1 MAERGP
7 IMPKKPPRTKLSRL
21 SAAVDR
27 FEFGRRTSTAER
39 EQESPKQ
46 PGREYVGFA
55 TLPDQVH
62 RKSVKKGFEFTL
74 MVVGESGLGKST
86 LVNSL
91 FLTDL
96 YKERR
101 ELTADERIE
110 KTVDIQRCSV
120 DIEEQG
126 VRLRLTVVD
135 TPGFGDSVNCNDSW
149 TPIIDYI
156 EEQFAQYYED
166 ESGLNR
172 KNIVDNRVHCCLYFI
187 SPYGHGLR
195 PIDIGF
201 MQRLHDKVNIVP
213 VLAKADCLTPV
224 EVRTL
229 KNRVMREIQEHDINI
244 YSFPDCDSDEDDDY
258 KQQDKEL
265 KESVPFAVIG
275 SNTVVE
281 VGGKRV
287 RGRLYPWGITEV
299 ENPKHCDFVKLRN
312 MLIRT
317 HMQDLKDVTRD
328 LHYENY
334 RLRRIQ
340 DETDNP
346 DVKQERLNS
355 IRKDSIATKEVS
367 EKDRMLEEKEAEL
380 RKMQE
385 ILLKMQAEMAKQ
397 QSNGG
402 SNKGSLADLATN
414 NNAESSDTS
423 SLPGEMND
431 PNDSRSSTV
440 EV

>member
-1 MAERGP
+1 MAEAGRKVP
-7 IMPKKPPRTKLSRL
+7 PEKPSRRRSKLFKGAL
-21 SAAVDR
+21 ER
-27 FEFGRRTSTAER
+27 FELNSRSSSVTER
-39 EQESPKQ
+39 ETRRGEAAADSHQS
-46 PGREYVGFA
+46 GREYVGFA

-101 ELTADERIE
+101 DLSADERIE
-110 KTVDIQRCSV
+110 QTVDIKRCAV

-135 TPGFGDSVNCNDSW
+135 TPGFGDSVNCNTSW

-156 EEQFAQYYED
+156 EEQFHQYYQD

-172 KNIVDNRVHCCLYFI
+172 KNIIDNRVHCCLYFI

-195 PIDIGF
+195 PIDVGF

-213 VLAKADCLTPV
+213 VLAKADCLTPT

-229 KNRVMREIQEHDINI
+229 KDRVLREIREQDINI
-244 YSFPDCDSDEDDDY
+244 YNFPDCDSDEDEDFK
-258 KQQDKEL
+258 KQDSEL
-265 KESVPFAVIG
+265 KASVPFAVIG

-334 RLRRIQ
+334 RLRRIK
-340 DETDNP
+340 DETDHP
-346 DVKQERLNS
+346 EVKQERLNS
-355 IRKDSIATKEVS
+355 IRKEAAAKPGPS

-385 ILLKMQAEMAKQ
+385 MLLQMQAEMARQ
-397 QSNGG
+397 QGGDASSKRNSNVVDG
-402 SNKGSLADLATN
+402 ST
-414 NNAESSDTS
+414 
-423 SLPGEMND
+423 LPGEMND

>member
-1 MAERGP
+1 
-7 IMPKKPPRTKLSRL
+7 MPKSQVG
-21 SAAVDR
+21 SN
-27 FEFGRRTSTAER
+27 
-39 EQESPKQ
+39 ES
-46 PGREYVGFA
+46 GREYVGFA

-101 ELTADERIE
+101 DLSADERIE
-110 KTVDIQRCSV
+110 QTVDIKRCAV

-135 TPGFGDSVNCNDSW
+135 TPGFGDSVNCNTSW

-156 EEQFAQYYED
+156 EEQFHQYYQD

-172 KNIVDNRVHCCLYFI
+172 KNIIDNRVHCCLYFI

-195 PIDIGF
+195 PIDVGF

-213 VLAKADCLTPV
+213 VLAKADCLTPT

-229 KNRVMREIQEHDINI
+229 KDRVLREIREQDINI
-244 YSFPDCDSDEDDDY
+244 YNFPDCDSDEDEDFK
-258 KQQDKEL
+258 KQDSEL
-265 KESVPFAVIG
+265 KASVPFAVIG

-334 RLRRIQ
+334 RLRRIK
-340 DETDNP
+340 DETDHP
-346 DVKQERLNS
+346 EVKQERLNS
-355 IRKDSIATKEVS
+355 IRKEAAAKPGPS

-385 ILLKMQAEMAKQ
+385 MLLQMQAEMARQ
-397 QSNGG
+397 QGGDASSKRNSNVVDG
-402 SNKGSLADLATN
+402 ST
-414 NNAESSDTS
+414 
-423 SLPGEMND
+423 LPGEMND